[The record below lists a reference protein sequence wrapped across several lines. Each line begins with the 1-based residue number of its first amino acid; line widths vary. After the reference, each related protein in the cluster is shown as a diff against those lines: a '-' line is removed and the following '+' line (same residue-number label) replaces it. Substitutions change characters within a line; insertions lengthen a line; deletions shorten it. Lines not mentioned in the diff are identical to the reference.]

1 MSLVLL
7 HTTSDNEIMKRKL
20 SSIQMKILNDV
31 ARTSII
37 IKKIEPKEVL
47 KNKKTSA
54 TKTKEVRG
62 VNEKRNKSKKVR
74 TKTKF
79 VIYIYI
85 YIYIYIIPK

>member
-1 MSLVLL
+1 M
-7 HTTSDNEIMKRKL
+7 
-20 SSIQMKILNDV
+20 
-31 ARTSII
+31 SII

-74 TKTKF
+74 TKAKF

-85 YIYIYIIPK
+85 YILYPNAFIYNLKAFV